1 MANRWI
7 VYRELAQLS
16 FNLSPAQFLKS
27 SRNSRF
33 YRDIHTKMFKMTYN
47 WQKFYTWTSNVV
59 LEDFELNR
67 IFQLL
72 PSKIVTVEK
81 GKTYGK
87 KDGRQFRVSSVKE
100 KYIVRNSM
108 IRGVINSSSF
118 RNPAKVKVLLYV
130 VCVEAISL
138 LHMEEKMRSIDTR
151 TLQTISDMW
160 IRDKDIWMQHN
171 DKESYQFWCQV
182 NDCKLRPKTTKSWAA
197 LFRFSG

>member
-1 MANRWI
+1 
-7 VYRELAQLS
+7 
-16 FNLSPAQFLKS
+16 
-27 SRNSRF
+27 
-33 YRDIHTKMFKMTYN
+33 
-47 WQKFYTWTSNVV
+47 
-59 LEDFELNR
+59 
-67 IFQLL
+67 
-72 PSKIVTVEK
+72 
-81 GKTYGK
+81 
-87 KDGRQFRVSSVKE
+87 
-100 KYIVRNSM
+100 M

-182 NDCKLRPKTTKSWAA
+182 NDCKLRPKTTKS
-197 LFRFSG
+197 